1 MGRILALFAGQGD
14 LPSKII
20 RACHEKGQPLFLI
33 AFEGQTDPDFISQ
46 NQSLILG
53 HIWVHFGAIGKIVNY
68 MKTNKVTHI
77 IMAGSMR
84 RPSWSEIKPDWKAAQ
99 WLTKISLTKLTGA
112 RPALDAAGD
121 DGLLKTIM
129 TLMQEEGFE
138 FVSSAEILDNLLAP
152 EGVMGIHQPNE
163 IDWQNITRGKEVVR
177 LLGVGD
183 IGQAVVVQEDLVLG
197 VEAIEGTEKL
207 LSRCGL
213 LRREGRGGVLIKMA
227 KPNQSRVVDLPTI
240 GVATIHQAQSAG
252 LSGIA
257 VEAGSTQI
265 LDQNAVIAAADKAGL
280 FLIGVTYS

>member
-1 MGRILALFAGQGD
+1 MARILALFAGQGD

-20 RACHEKGQPLFLI
+20 HECHAKGLPLFLI
-33 AFEGQTDPDFISQ
+33 AFEGQTDPDLIDQ

-53 HIWVHFGAIGKIVNY
+53 HIWIHFGAIGKMLNY

-84 RPSWSEIKPDWKAAQ
+84 RPAWSELKPDWKAAQ
-99 WLTKISLTKLTGA
+99 WLTRISLTKLAGA
-112 RPALDAAGD
+112 KLAISAAGD

-129 TLMQEEGFE
+129 TFLREEGFE
-138 FVSSAEILDNLLAP
+138 FMSSADILDNLLAP
-152 EGVMGIHQPNE
+152 EGVMGMYEPNE
-163 IDWQNITRGKEVVR
+163 TDWQNITRGKEVIH
-177 LLGVGD
+177 LLGAGD

-197 VEAIEGTEKL
+197 VEAIEGTEGL

-227 KPNQSRVVDLPTI
+227 KPNQSRMADLPTI
-240 GVATIHQAQSAG
+240 GVATIHQAQAAG

-257 VEAGSTQI
+257 IEAGSTQI